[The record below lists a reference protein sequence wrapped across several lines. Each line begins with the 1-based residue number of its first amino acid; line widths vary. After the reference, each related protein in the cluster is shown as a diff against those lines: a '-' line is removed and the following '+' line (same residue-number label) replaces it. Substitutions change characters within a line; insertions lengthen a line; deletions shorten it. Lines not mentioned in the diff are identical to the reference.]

1 MLEKLKKQIFDPSS
15 LCPPPGSRFGQTD
28 ISLCGRMLLEIDGCY
43 GLTEYSACKISVRIK
58 EGILSVLGKE
68 LSLKTYSGARIA
80 VGGSSEEI
88 RFEEA
93 PKGESL

>member
-15 LCPPPGSRFGQTD
+15 LCPPPSSRFGQTD

-58 EGILSVLGKE
+58 EGILSILGKE
-68 LSLKTYSGARIA
+68 LSLKNLFRCPDC
-80 VGGSSEEI
+80 
-88 RFEEA
+88 RRRQH
-93 PKGESL
+93 